1 MEMWISDGL
10 LRVAVERIDA
20 GRVGFAWDNTKMSL
34 LSLTLREIGYII
46 IDMNDGNKSEKKE
59 RKRNKVA
66 IMPETERNL
75 ANMGEQI
82 KLARMRRHY
91 PVQVIADRAGISRAT
106 LWKVEKGDPGV
117 AIGIYAKVLKA
128 IGLGNDITLLAR
140 NDELGH
146 IIQDSE
152 LKGKRMR

>member
-1 MEMWISDGL
+1 M
-10 LRVAVERIDA
+10 
-20 GRVGFAWDNTKMSL
+20 
-34 LSLTLREIGYII
+34 YII
-46 IDMNDGNKSEKKE
+46 INMNDDNKREKKQ

-75 ANMGEQI
+75 AIMGEQI